1 MMIHIVC
8 YIEVA
13 FVQIENILLFLLILE
28 LVMETLWF
36 CRERR
41 LDYYKEMDDR
51 VTFAVLKQLLMPK
64 QQLLLL
70 ERVCRYSRHVMCC
83 IM

>member
-28 LVMETLWF
+28 LVMETLWL

-41 LDYYKEMDDR
+41 LDYYKEMDDG
-51 VTFAVLKQLLMPK
+51 VTFAALKQLMMPK
-64 QQLLLL
+64 QQLLLFG
-70 ERVCRYSRHVMCC
+70 RVCM
-83 IM
+83 